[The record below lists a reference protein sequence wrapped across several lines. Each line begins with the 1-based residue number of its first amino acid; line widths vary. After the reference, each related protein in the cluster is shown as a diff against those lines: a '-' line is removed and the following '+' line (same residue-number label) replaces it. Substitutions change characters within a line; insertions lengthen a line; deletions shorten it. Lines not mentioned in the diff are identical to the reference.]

1 MAKIL
6 ILGAIFFF
14 NSHLLAKE
22 VLLDRIVAAVDQK
35 SFTQSEVR
43 RWQQNL
49 DLRHQ
54 VAPFIYLKTTYTDQD
69 LLQIA
74 IDTMVIRAALKEN
87 GQSVSDGQVEMQIK
101 DTENRLHTNRTALK
115 GFLRENQMS
124 FDEYFELMRES
135 LERSFFIHQIINP
148 LVTITEQ
155 EVKNTFYK
163 IHQQGNTKTF
173 RYELVSFHIEQH
185 KIDAAWQAKLPA
197 ELKKFQ
203 NSGILPDPI
212 RDISVDQLG
221 ELEEDGL
228 AKPIA
233 SVVAKTA
240 VGEFSAP
247 VIIND
252 QVYVFFV
259 KHKKEVE
266 TANYRASQEQI
277 RQHLFEERALS
288 VARIWLDRERTKHYI
303 ALR

>member
-101 DTENRLHTNRTALK
+101 DTENRLHTNRAALNS
-115 GFLRENQMS
+115 FLRENQMS

-135 LERSFFIHQIINP
+135 LERSFF
-148 LVTITEQ
+148 EWS
-155 EVKNTFYK
+155 
-163 IHQQGNTKTF
+163 
-173 RYELVSFHIEQH
+173 SFF
-185 KIDAAWQAKLPA
+185 L
-197 ELKKFQ
+197 L
-203 NSGILPDPI
+203 
-212 RDISVDQLG
+212 
-221 ELEEDGL
+221 
-228 AKPIA
+228 
-233 SVVAKTA
+233 
-240 VGEFSAP
+240 
-247 VIIND
+247 
-252 QVYVFFV
+252 
-259 KHKKEVE
+259 
-266 TANYRASQEQI
+266 
-277 RQHLFEERALS
+277 
-288 VARIWLDRERTKHYI
+288 
-303 ALR
+303 